1 MWKLDES
8 YFYQLK
14 NVAINRLSPGS
25 VIVYLVGLCLYSFV
39 ILGVSTMVLWG
50 KQGRVTLG
58 ETLNAVYFSL
68 LIIFLILA
76 VYLSVCLISEKFLF
90 KSQKF
95 ATVVMVVYTLVMSIE
110 PFFLLYLFTLDGNGN
125 QDDGIGLWFIV
136 VLIVGCIQF
145 VMYFILVRSGIKNGS
160 MKEAGKGLFSGSSN
174 LKWRVAINGIC
185 FIGLIIW
192 LLFIDGSI
200 IEGCVIYLFLF
211 FVFIV
216 AVQEFIVLAICRCRF
231 QAFAVT
237 YEEATKYRM
246 KRK

>member
-14 NVAINRLSPGS
+14 NVAINRLSLGS
-25 VIVYLVGLCLYSFV
+25 VIVYLVGLCLYFFV
-39 ILGVSTMVLWG
+39 ILGVSAFVLWG
-50 KQGRVTLG
+50 NQGRVPLG
-58 ETLNAVYFSL
+58 EILNTVYFIW
-68 LIIFLILA
+68 LIVFLILV
-76 VYLSVCLISEKFLF
+76 VYRSICLISEKFLF

-95 ATVVMVVYTLVMSIE
+95 GGVVMVVYTLMMSIE
-110 PFFLLYLFTLDGNGN
+110 PFFLLYLFAMDGNGN
-125 QDDGIGLWFIV
+125 QDDGIGLWIIV
-136 VLIVGCIQF
+136 VLIAGCIQF
-145 VMYFILVRSGIKNGS
+145 MMHFAFVRQGIKNGS
-160 MKEAGKGLFSGSSN
+160 MKKAGQGLFSSSSN
-174 LKWRVAINGIC
+174 LKWIVAINGIC

-192 LLFIDGSI
+192 LLFMNGSI

-211 FVFIV
+211 FAFIV
-216 AVQEFIVLAICRCRF
+216 AVQELIVLAICRYRF